1 MVESP
6 QRSDDDATDPGIA
19 DLGASL
25 GLPVTPVPSAVLD
38 VARSL
43 PGIEPRILAAWRE
56 WLGALATDAEA
67 AIAAAHVYG
76 ELGPEARDA
85 WLDALHEDGPNLDVP
100 RVAIYAPLLSVEAD
114 PARRE
119 RIEIAISDDPD
130 GPILGGGIRA
140 LRGIAS
146 DGARL
151 VALVSPLYL
160 RFVRVLWCRFVSD
173 EGFDW
178 VRHDPILGEQD
189 APRDGALVDGVRLE
203 VTPLNPV
210 IEELALAVLAQ
221 RRKGIE
227 LPRSLQLFA
236 NLFDA
241 HVEEEPLP

>member
-1 MVESP
+1 MESHP
-6 QRSDDDATDPGIA
+6 FGDEESTDPGLA
-19 DLGASL
+19 ELGGSFGAPL
-25 GLPVTPVPSAVLD
+25 TPVPSAVLD

-56 WLGALATDAEA
+56 WLSALATDAEA

-119 RIEIAISDDPD
+119 RIEIAISTDPD

-140 LRGIAS
+140 LRGIAG

-189 APRDGALVDGVRLE
+189 APRDGAVVDGVRLE

-227 LPRSLQLFA
+227 LPRSLHLFA

-241 HVEEEPLP
+241 HVEELPLP